1 VNGDLVALVP
11 LEGEDVE
18 RLIELLER
26 HQRLTG
32 SLRAASLLAD
42 PEAAIS
48 RFMRLAPR
56 AELAERET
64 AGETRLTA

>member
-32 SLRAASLLAD
+32 SLRAAALLAD

-56 AELAERET
+56 AELVERET
-64 AGETRLTA
+64 AGEARLTA